1 MGLIQGPVAIF
12 HLLCMPIVFF
22 FKKKEKEMPIYD
34 IDDVVKLNSMVTLC
48 VSNLIQGLK
57 KREKI
62 IL

>member
-22 FKKKEKEMPIYD
+22 FQKKKEEMPIYD

-48 VSNLIQGLK
+48 VFNTLI
-57 KREKI
+57 
-62 IL
+62 